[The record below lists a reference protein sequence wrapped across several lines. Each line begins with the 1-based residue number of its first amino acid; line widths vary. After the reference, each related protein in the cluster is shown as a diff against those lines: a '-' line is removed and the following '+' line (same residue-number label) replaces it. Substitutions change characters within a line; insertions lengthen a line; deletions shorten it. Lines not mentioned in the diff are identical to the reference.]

1 MNNYDKL
8 SPLAIINNPNLIRVP
23 VTMNPNNGDIVVFVG
38 DAHIRIY
45 NDQTLPDHLKASLVQ
60 IRTIQNSRPFIS
72 SGFQTGA
79 WVNNKT
85 NISALDTIGWRVQE
99 NFFVVVMNFD
109 DFDSMRGKNDFAR
122 HKEAVQFIG
131 YPDSEILSYIGRL
144 ERLKQAEKSLRNQFD
159 SWSFTALEEEYKR
172 LAMSDLYQKLVIN
185 QILLNKL
192 SENVEELMEKHGDTR
207 EQSKSEGERPSER
220 A

>member
-8 SPLAIINNPNLIRVP
+8 SPLAIINNPSLIRVP

-79 WVNNKT
+79 WV
-85 NISALDTIGWRVQE
+85 S
-99 NFFVVVMNFD
+99 
-109 DFDSMRGKNDFAR
+109 
-122 HKEAVQFIG
+122 
-131 YPDSEILSYIGRL
+131 
-144 ERLKQAEKSLRNQFD
+144 
-159 SWSFTALEEEYKR
+159 
-172 LAMSDLYQKLVIN
+172 
-185 QILLNKL
+185 
-192 SENVEELMEKHGDTR
+192 
-207 EQSKSEGERPSER
+207 
-220 A
+220 